1 MKIGSISIPHVTV
14 ADDIAVLSAE
24 QTEAQVMVWD
34 VEDNAGRERF
44 FVNPSKSHTLK
55 HPSNKKKECPGEIF
69 MYNDK
74 IKNSNSATHHG
85 IVKNVDGNQI
95 LMRKSK

>member
-24 QTEAQVMVWD
+24 QTEAQVMVRD

-55 HPSNKKKECPGEIF
+55 HQSNKKERMSRRDF
-69 MYNDK
+69 Y
-74 IKNSNSATHHG
+74 
-85 IVKNVDGNQI
+85 V
-95 LMRKSK
+95 